1 MIRVYTSNAKQVEF
15 GEYQQEII
23 RCGVLMAMTLKP
35 KDTYSSSRCQA
46 RRFL

>member
-23 RCGVLMAMTLKP
+23 RCGVLMAMVLTLKP
-35 KDTYSSSRCQA
+35 KDTY
-46 RRFL
+46 L